1 MLIKRHSDRFTEIS
15 LKFRLELGFS
25 KVKIDSQALHLVLT
39 PGVWWEILSWISTSP
54 RALATYRVRKG

>member
-25 KVKIDSQALHLVLT
+25 KVEIDSQALHLVLT
-39 PGVWWEILSWISTSP
+39 PGVW
-54 RALATYRVRKG
+54 